1 MSHWKQALL
10 VADWEFHR
18 YFKWKDQFIGLL
30 LFVAL
35 SAGAWGTGRLASGG
49 RRAMTVATEGFQLTP
64 APGSRLRFVDAPSD
78 SAARAEL
85 LASGDVSGIL
95 TRRFDGG
102 FDLRVEK
109 DPRYLTELRAIVSE
123 LVRKERLTGSGLS
136 DSQLLGILAPVDVD
150 VRFTDPNRERVGRA
164 ERIAAAI
171 FLGLVMLSVFT
182 GMAYLLTGITG
193 EKQLRVTESI
203 TAIIRPQA
211 WIDGKMLGIG
221 AYSLVN
227 ILNMVVGG
235 ILLAV
240 AAKFAW
246 GFTVPPVVVRP
257 GVIAVLLVFSVLALL
272 MWNAAFAAFAST
284 IDDPNTSARSSMLFL
299 PFLPVS
305 MTVSVLRDPDHVA
318 SRFLAIFPL
327 TSPTAM
333 PMRVILSNPGMAEI
347 LLAVAVLI
355 GTIWLFRRL
364 AGRIFEIG
372 MLMYG
377 KEPSLREIWR
387 WASSRPDTSRPV
399 AS

>member
-1 MSHWKQALL
+1 MSHWKQAWL
-10 VADWEFHR
+10 VANWEFSR
-18 YFKWKDQFIGLL
+18 YFKWKDQFLGLL
-30 LFVAL
+30 LFVVL
-35 SAGAWGTGRLASGG
+35 SALAWGAGKLASGG
-49 RRAMTVATEGFQLTP
+49 RRAMTVATAGIELTS
-64 APGSRLRFVDAPSD
+64 APGSRLRFVDAPTD
-78 SAARAEL
+78 SAPRAEL
-85 LASGDVSGIL
+85 LSSGEVSGIL
-95 TRRFDGG
+95 ARRVDGG
-102 FDLRVEK
+102 FELHVEK
-109 DPRYLTELRAIVSE
+109 DPRYLSE
-123 LVRKERLTGSGLS
+123 LSVLLSEVVRKERLAASGLS
-136 DSQLLGILAPVDVD
+136 DSQLLGILAPAGVN
-150 VRFTDPNRERVGRA
+150 VRFTDPNRARVGRA
-164 ERIAAAI
+164 EKIAAAV
-171 FLGLVMLSVFT
+171 FLGLVMLAVLT

-235 ILLAV
+235 ILLAI

-257 GVIAVLLVFSVLALL
+257 GVIAVLLVFSILALL
-272 MWNAAFAAFAST
+272 LWNAAFAAFAST

-299 PFLPVS
+299 PFIPVA
-305 MTVSVLRDPDHVA
+305 MTASVLRDPDHVS

-333 PMRVILSNPGMAEI
+333 PMRVILSNPGLAEI
-347 LLAVAVLI
+347 ALAVTLLI

-377 KEPSLREIWR
+377 KEPTFREIWR
-387 WASSRPDTSRPV
+387 WTSARTDTSGPV